1 MAKGLQALFYQA
13 LNVPMR
19 VLLRS
24 PLHGLASANLCILS
38 YTGRRS
44 GRPFDT
50 PLSYVRDGG
59 RVLLLSS
66 VDTRWWTNFLPP
78 KLPPKGPST
87 KDPDWN
93 GEPTRILAAGETL
106 RGRGRTIQ
114 HDREHLHASVRHFLT
129 ALPRDAVVY
138 GIGLDGE
145 RRPKDADLARA
156 LDRLVMVQVDLER

>member
-1 MAKGLQALFYQA
+1 MARRLQTLFYQA

-19 VLLRS
+19 ALLRS
-24 PLHGLASANLCILS
+24 PFHGIASANLCIVS

-44 GRPFDT
+44 GRRFET

-66 VDTRWWTNFLPP
+66 VDTGWWTNFLPP
-78 KLPPKGPST
+78 KG
-87 KDPDWN
+87 DPAWR
-93 GEPTRILAAGETL
+93 GEAVEVLAAGEVL
-106 RGRGRTIQ
+106 RGRARTIQ
-114 HDREHLHASVRHFLT
+114 HDREHLHASARHFLT

-145 RRPKDADLARA
+145 RRPKDTELARA
-156 LDRLVMVQVDLER
+156 LDRLVMVQVDLAG

>member
-24 PLHGLASANLCILS
+24 PLHGIASSNLCILS

-44 GRPFDT
+44 GRRFET

-59 RVLLLSS
+59 RILLLSS

-78 KLPPKGPST
+78 R
-87 KDPDWN
+87 
-93 GEPTRILAAGETL
+93 GESAWAGEAVEILAAGGIL
-106 RGRGRTIQ
+106 RGRARTIQ

-129 ALPRDAVVY
+129 ALPRDAIVY
-138 GIGLDGE
+138 GIGLDDE
-145 RRPKDADLARA
+145 RRPKDADLAHA
-156 LDRLVMVQVDLER
+156 LERLVMVQVDLER